1 VLDLAG
7 SGGRDTESGKWASGR
22 ALGRT
27 MAAAIWMA
35 KMLYKIVLVN
45 CGELGHDA
53 WICDVSW

>member
-1 VLDLAG
+1 MAL
-7 SGGRDTESGKWASGR
+7 GRTM
-22 ALGRT
+22 GRT